1 MHAASRDALDQTR
14 DDLRSLLAANP
25 SGGATGARLG
35 QELFQVVD
43 VLEDN
48 RSLRVAVADTA
59 APVEARQD
67 LIRGV
72 FGWKVDQTTLD
83 LLLAAV
89 GRDWSNPRELRQGLV
104 LLGREALLRSADE
117 QGQLQTVEDELFRL
131 GRIVAADSEFEQALA
146 DRTAEPGAKRALL
159 AQVLYGKVTAVTEAL
174 ASQAIARPSGMPAD
188 DFMEISRQAA
198 ELRGRSVAVVTSAEP
213 LSGQQTDELRARLVA
228 IYGKEIAIHND
239 VDPALLGGAVV
250 RVGDEII
257 DGSVA
262 GRIDALRRSLR

>member
-14 DDLRSLLAANP
+14 DDLKSALAANP
-25 SGGATGARLG
+25 AGGATGAKVG

-48 RSLRVAVADTA
+48 RSLRVAVADTSA
-59 APVEARQD
+59 SVEARQD
-67 LIRGV
+67 LVRGV

-89 GRDWSNPRELRQGLV
+89 ARDWSNPRELRQGLI
-104 LLGREALLRSADE
+104 LLGREALMRSAEE

-131 GRIVAADSEFEQALA
+131 GRIIAGDAEFEQALG

-174 ASQAIARPSGMPAD
+174 ASQSVARPSGMPAD
-188 DFMEISRQAA
+188 DIMEISRQAA
-198 ELRGRSVAVVTSAEP
+198 ELRGRTVAVVTSAEA
-213 LSGQQTDELRARLVA
+213 LTEQQAGELRERLASV
-228 IYGKEIAIHND
+228 YGREIAIHND

-262 GRIDALRRSLR
+262 GRLDAMRRTLR

>member
-14 DDLRSLLAANP
+14 DDLKSALSANP
-25 SGGATGARLG
+25 AGGATGAKVG
-35 QELFQVVD
+35 QELFQIVD

-48 RSLRVAVADTA
+48 RTLRVAVADTSA
-59 APVEARQD
+59 SVEARQD
-67 LIRGV
+67 LVRGV

-104 LLGREALLRSADE
+104 LLGREALMRSAEE

-131 GRIVAADSEFEQALA
+131 GRIVSGDSEFEQTLA
-146 DRTAEPGAKRALL
+146 DRNAEPGAKRALL

-174 ASQAIARPSGMPAD
+174 ASQAVARPSGMPAD
-188 DFMEISRQAA
+188 DLMEISRQAA

-213 LSGQQTDELRARLVA
+213 LSVGQADELRERLTS
-228 IYGKEIAIHND
+228 IYGGEIAIHND
-239 VDPALLGGAVV
+239 VDPTLLGGVVV